1 MGLLKKA
8 TTREIRKAN
17 DKYLGDPCQTTS
29 IDSLAATQEGNIIF
43 IGASQSMGR
52 VWIVNIEL

>member
-8 TTREIRKAN
+8 TMREIRKAN

-29 IDSLAATQEGNIIF
+29 IDSLATQEGNIIF

>member
-8 TTREIRKAN
+8 TMREIRKAN

-29 IDSLAATQEGNIIF
+29 IDSLATQEGNIIF
-43 IGASQSMGR
+43 IGASQSMGM
-52 VWIVNIEL
+52 V